1 MQFFYVSLTAYFNRI
16 KLLTACVNKIKAID
30 HTGVFGIIFICWILS
45 CLILKN
51 YFSVTIFAVRPILFF
66 ILAVYMVY
74 VKALCF
80 LVEYVSPCNRK
91 SFLFSGGGG

>member
-1 MQFFYVSLTAYFNRI
+1 MIVASTLILRCHCEFEKKITIMQFFYVSLTAYFNRI

-51 YFSVTIFAVRPILFF
+51 YFSVTIFATRPILFF
-66 ILAVYMVY
+66 ILAV
-74 VKALCF
+74 
-80 LVEYVSPCNRK
+80 
-91 SFLFSGGGG
+91 